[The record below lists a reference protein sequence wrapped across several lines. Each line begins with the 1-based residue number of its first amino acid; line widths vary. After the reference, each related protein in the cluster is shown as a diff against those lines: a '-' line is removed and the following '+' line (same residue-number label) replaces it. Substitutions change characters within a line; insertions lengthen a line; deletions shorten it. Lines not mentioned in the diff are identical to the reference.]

1 MPGAYCRYCD
11 HRCFVDRVL
20 PDTGRR
26 LHMATCPAGKAY
38 DRSVSGFDADTA
50 LTLLSSPLGGADPL
64 AVRRLRRGLG
74 QEPTIIGV
82 GGISSIMDA
91 ELMLDAGAD
100 LLQAYTA
107 FIYNGP
113 AWPGRMNRA
122 LATGSPARVTG

>member
-1 MPGAYCRYCD
+1 M
-11 HRCFVDRVL
+11 
-20 PDTGRR
+20 
-26 LHMATCPAGKAY
+26 
-38 DRSVSGFDADTA
+38 
-50 LTLLSSPLGGADPL
+50 
-64 AVRRLRRGLG
+64 RRLRHGLG

-91 ELMLDAGAD
+91 ELMLDAETD

-107 FIYNGP
+107 FIYNSP